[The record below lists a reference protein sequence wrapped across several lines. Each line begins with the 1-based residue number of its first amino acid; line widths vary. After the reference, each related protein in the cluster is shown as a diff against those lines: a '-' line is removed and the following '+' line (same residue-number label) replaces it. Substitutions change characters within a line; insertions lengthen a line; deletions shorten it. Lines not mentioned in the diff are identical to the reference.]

1 VVINSSKIKFFSI
14 LCSHNRQKAFTLK
27 LVQLEKMNYK
37 LSNVS
42 VNPKRGFTL
51 IEVMLVMAIFSL
63 LMGFVTINLLRPQN
77 KASVDSLST
86 QLIADIKQQQ
96 LKAMV
101 GDSEGQATSQQ
112 FGVYFESDGYTLF
125 RGSSYSAS
133 EASNF
138 EVTLEDV
145 TADTIPVGGT
155 SISNAVETA
164 IKSYEGGEKKN
175 KILIIITDGEDLE
188 GGVER
193 AVVKAKGEGVKIF
206 CVGIGTET
214 GELIPVRDERGKVTF
229 LKDDEGNVV
238 KTRLDEGLLQS
249 AALETGG
256 MYVRS
261 TGAQFGLD
269 IIYDQK
275 LAKLEKEAFKSK
287 LEKRYKEKYQIPLG
301 LAFIL
306 LLLELFVG
314 EKKEKVKSK
323 K

>member
-145 TADTIPVGGT
+145 TLTDIDFPSDQIVF
-155 SISNAVETA
+155 SKRS
-164 IKSYEGGEKKN
+164 GEVASFSSGSDSVTVN
-175 KILIIITDGEDLE
+175 HASSGNTEIITINRY
-188 GGVER
+188 GV
-193 AVVKAKGEGVKIF
+193 I
-206 CVGIGTET
+206 
-214 GELIPVRDERGKVTF
+214 
-229 LKDDEGNVV
+229 
-238 KTRLDEGLLQS
+238 
-249 AALETGG
+249 
-256 MYVRS
+256 S
-261 TGAQFGLD
+261 TN
-269 IIYDQK
+269 
-275 LAKLEKEAFKSK
+275 
-287 LEKRYKEKYQIPLG
+287 
-301 LAFIL
+301 
-306 LLLELFVG
+306 
-314 EKKEKVKSK
+314 
-323 K
+323 